1 MVESDSHTAA
11 PALEIAGISGG
22 YGEATIVRDIALAIQ
37 PGEICA
43 VLGKNGMG
51 KSTLLKLIMG
61 FLPIRGGGV
70 WLFGDDITGL
80 PPHRVARRGIAYS
93 PQEQALFQDLTVEQN
108 LRLGLRDHRDFAAEL
123 PRIGELFPFLLQR
136 QRQRAGTL
144 SGGEQKML
152 LVARALLSRPRL
164 MLIDEVTEGLQP
176 SVVDRL
182 AAALRSERD
191 RFGTTMLLIEQN
203 VSFALSVANRYAV
216 LKLGEIVDRGT
227 AGDVDAAARINAHL
241 SL

>member
-1 MVESDSHTAA
+1 MVEADSYTAA
-11 PALEIAGISGG
+11 PALDIAGISGG
-22 YGEATIVRDIALAIQ
+22 YGEAMVVRDIALAIQ
-37 PGEICA
+37 PGEIGT

-61 FLPIRGGGV
+61 FLPIRGGGIR
-70 WLFGDDITGL
+70 LFGDDITGL
-80 PPHRVARRGIAYS
+80 PPHRVARRGIAYT

-108 LRLGLRDHRDFAAEL
+108 LRLGLRDDRGFAAEL
-123 PRIGELFPFLLQR
+123 PRIGELFPFLLER
-136 QRQRAGTL
+136 RHQRAGTL

-152 LVARALLSRPRL
+152 LVARALLARPRL
-164 MLIDEVTEGLQP
+164 MLVDEVTEGLQP
-176 SVVDRL
+176 SVVERL

-191 RFGTTMLLIEQN
+191 RFGTAMLLIEQN

-227 AGDVDAAARINAHL
+227 AGEADAAACINAHL